1 VGEAV
6 RGILLLLAASLL
18 APLPVAPP
26 SLAPSQEP
34 APDGEFWR
42 WLLERL
48 ESPDDAVRENAF
60 QSVVKEGASAV
71 PRLLEGFEGASPRGR
86 LLRARI
92 LRRVGDVGTL
102 EAVRARLLDP
112 DPEVRREWAG
122 FLARPD
128 LPRETLPGRV
138 DDLCRLARDPDP
150 AVADAAIEGLRGQ
163 ERPES
168 ARELATLGRSRDPV
182 LRRKASLA
190 IAEMPSGRGHL
201 LGLALWLEKED
212 PALLAL
218 LFPSVGRA
226 LGGLESRGELPDPEP
241 ALSLFARHW
250 NDADLVLEQ
259 RARSGFQA
267 WYEELNDLHLTVRA
281 AARLEWMERAAGEPL
296 PLIELLVHHHVYQ
309 TRDEAAALRWI
320 ERQRRFAAA
329 DPGSEGRDAASGAHL
344 YEGLLHLLAG
354 RATAAEESFRRSL
367 EVLERARRD
376 DPMLAAARASGAA
389 LSSES
394 AYAAGGVRLLSL
406 RALNSLLHPGTPG
419 LPSAEEG
426 FRATLDRLQ
435 HEAESGALRIPFF
448 DPILLNDA
456 SGPYQVLVRLLV
468 PRGRGQAAGEAL
480 RRLASILSR
489 IRPSEFLPVG
499 KGDPL
504 PEPEEP
510 SRAPLRPSRLP
521 LLLARFEEDR
531 GDRAEALR
539 ILDRLVEIHRK
550 DAPLDPVYL
559 VDVLQTRGGL
569 LMRLRKGEEA
579 RESLLAAVRILETLR
594 DRAASVG
601 SLVSEAEAKADLA
614 SVYSTLAVNENVVRG
629 DRQASI
635 TFRKMALDLDPTDFH
650 RVLYACQ
657 LARDG
662 RAEEARE
669 AVSAVSPGPNTLYN
683 LACVHALLGDV
694 ETAFEF
700 LRRDFEV
707 KRSGGQSP
715 DADREWAWNDPD
727 LRGLRGD
734 ARFVEIVGEA
744 PPSKGP

>member
-1 VGEAV
+1 M
-6 RGILLLLAASLL
+6 RGILLLAASLL
-18 APLPVAPP
+18 APL

-150 AVADAAIEGLRGQ
+150 AVADAAIDGLRGQ

-226 LGGLESRGELPDPEP
+226 LGSLESRGELPDPEP

-259 RARSGFQA
+259 RARAGFQV
-267 WYEELNDLHLTVRA
+267 WFEELNDLHLTDRA

-296 PLIELLVHHHVYQ
+296 LLIELLVHHHLYQ

-329 DPGSEGRDAASGAHL
+329 DPGPEGRDAASGAHL

-435 HEAESGALRIPFF
+435 QEAESGALRIPFF
-448 DPILLNDA
+448 DPILLNHA
-456 SGPYQVLVRLLV
+456 SGPYQVLLRLLV
-468 PRGRGQAAGEAL
+468 PRGRGQAAAEAL

-550 DAPLDPVYL
+550 DAPLDPVYV

-579 RESLLAAVRILETLR
+579 KESLLAAVRILETLR
-594 DRAASVG
+594 DRAASMG
-601 SLVSEAEAKADLA
+601 SLVSEADAKADLA

-734 ARFVEIVGEA
+734 PRFVEIVGEA

>member
-1 VGEAV
+1 MGEAV
-6 RGILLLLAASLL
+6 RGALLLAPLLL
-18 APLPVAPP
+18 APLPL
-26 SLAPSQEP
+26 SPSQET
-34 APDGEFWR
+34 APDEGFWR

-60 QSVVKEGASAV
+60 QSMVKEGPSAI

-122 FLARPD
+122 FLARAD
-128 LPRETLPGRV
+128 LPRETLAGRV

-163 ERPES
+163 SRPES
-168 ARELATLGRSRDPV
+168 ARELASLGRSRDPV
-182 LRRKASLA
+182 LRRKAALA
-190 IAEMPSGRGHL
+190 LAEMPSGRGHL
-201 LGLALWLEKED
+201 LGLALWLEKDD

-218 LFPSVGRA
+218 LFPSLGAA
-226 LGGLESRGELPDPEP
+226 LGSLESRGELPDPEP
-241 ALSLFARHW
+241 ALSLFSRHW
-250 NDADLVLEQ
+250 NDADLVLAQ
-259 RARSGFQA
+259 RARVGFES
-267 WYEELNDLHLTVRA
+267 WVGELNDLNLPARA

-296 PLIELLVHHHVYQ
+296 RLVELLVHQHLYQ
-309 TRDEAAALRWI
+309 TRDESSAVRWI
-320 ERQRRFAAA
+320 ERQRRFAAV
-329 DPGSEGRDAASGAHL
+329 DPGTEGRDAASGAHL
-344 YEGLLHLLAG
+344 YEGLVHLLAG
-354 RATAAEESFRRSL
+354 RARAAEESFRRSL

-376 DPMLAAARASGAA
+376 DAMLAAARASGAA
-389 LSSES
+389 LPREFS
-394 AYAAGGVRLLSL
+394 YADRVVRLHAL

-426 FRATLDRLQ
+426 FRAALERLQ
-435 HEAESGALRIPFF
+435 QEAESGALRSASF
-448 DPILLNDA
+448 DPILFSR
-456 SGPYQVLVRLLV
+456 SGPYEVLTGLLV
-468 PRGRGQAAGEAL
+468 PRGRRQEAGEAL
-480 RRLASILSR
+480 RRLASVLAR

-521 LLLARFEEDR
+521 LTLARFEEEG

-539 ILDRLVEIHRK
+539 IFERLVEIHRK
-550 DAPLDPVYL
+550 DAPLDPEYV
-559 VDVLQTRGGL
+559 VGVLQSRGGL
-569 LMRLRKGEEA
+569 LMRLRRGEEA
-579 RESLLAAVRILETLR
+579 KESLLAAVRILETLR

-601 SLVSEAEAKADLA
+601 SLLSEAGLRADLA
-614 SVYSTLAVNENVVRG
+614 QVYGTLAVNENVVRG

-635 TFRKMALDLDPTDFH
+635 AYRKLAVDLDPSDFH

-669 AVSAVSPGPNTLYN
+669 AVTAVSPGPNTLYN

-700 LRRDFEV
+700 LRRDFDV

-734 ARFVEIVGEA
+734 PRFAEIVGEA
-744 PPSKGP
+744 PPTKGP